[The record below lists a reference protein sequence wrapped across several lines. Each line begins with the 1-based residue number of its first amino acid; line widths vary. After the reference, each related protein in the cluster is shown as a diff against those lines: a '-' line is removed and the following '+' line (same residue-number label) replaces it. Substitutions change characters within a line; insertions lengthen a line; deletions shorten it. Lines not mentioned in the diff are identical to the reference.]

1 MNQVL
6 ERAHASS
13 HEKEQDLESKN
24 SVPPRSAAKKEQT
37 TEIIDSRELNFAAQ
51 AWSEALTCE
60 ARNSLQVV
68 LSGMEIL
75 LEDPTKNL
83 EAHQKVLLNKVM
95 DNAYHLCHLISLLG
109 PEEFKLEQMSLDEI
123 ERLRHKAGDR
133 L

>member
-1 MNQVL
+1 VNQVL
-6 ERAHASS
+6 RHAHTSS
-13 HEKEQDLESKN
+13 HEEQDSEVKN
-24 SVPPRSAAKKEQT
+24 STPPVSNPTQKQT
-37 TEIIDSRELNFAAQ
+37 TELTDAPELNFPAQ

-83 EAHQKVLLNKVM
+83 QTHQKVLLNKVM

-109 PEEFKLEQMSLDEI
+109 PEEFKLEQMSLDEM
-123 ERLRHKAGDR
+123 ERIRQGTGGCF
-133 L
+133 